1 MVQEGITTCWQ
12 TRLFE
17 RMLLLQTAQGPNKY
31 WKKSFICFC
40 WQNRWTK
47 SLKSSWTQYLNKVF
61 EDNTKYLKN
70 ILEKANLLATSLKQ
84 VCERHLWAES
94 LNEIIGT
101 IFEPNPWNKKS
112 LNQVFEKMI
121 EAIFEQNVWTHY
133 LNKSLPPTGGR
144 RGRENADQDEARFW
158 NIQVEEGVLS
168 EKNVP
173 AGWMQLLQKK
183 AKEWFGCLRVSRR
196 HSAEVKT
203 ESLKHIS
210 EKRSCNIIFKYFF
223 CNVY

>member
-1 MVQEGITTCWQ
+1 MVQEALTTCWQ
-12 TRLFE
+12 TRRFE
-17 RMLLLQTAQGPNKY
+17 RMLLLQTVQGPNKY

-101 IFEPNPWNKKS
+101 IFEPNLWNKKS
-112 LNQVFEKMI
+112 LNQVFEKII
-121 EAIFEQNVWTHY
+121 EATFEQNVWTNY
-133 LNKSLPPTGGR
+133 LNKSLPPTGAGFSWS
-144 RGRENADQDEARFW
+144 ENRIFETHLW
-158 NIQVEEGVLS
+158 
-168 EKNVP
+168 
-173 AGWMQLLQKK
+173 
-183 AKEWFGCLRVSRR
+183 
-196 HSAEVKT
+196 
-203 ESLKHIS
+203 
-210 EKRSCNIIFKYFF
+210 KRSFNIIFKDFIQRLFF
-223 CNVY
+223 NDFVQRSSI